1 MAKQRD
7 RIQMTDSEVRAF
19 LEAGRSL
26 QLATLDRA
34 GAPHLV
40 TMWYGIDD
48 QGRVVLETYSKSQKL
63 LNVRRDP
70 RIALLVEAGTEY
82 AELRGVSIQARAEIV
97 EDKERVR
104 EILRL
109 VMLRNHPGISPDM
122 LERGVEA
129 GARKRTGIIA
139 HPLRVISWDH
149 RKLGAAGA

>member
-1 MAKQRD
+1 MGKQRD
-7 RIQMTDSEVRAF
+7 RVRMSAAEIRAF
-19 LEAGRSL
+19 LEQGRSL
-26 QLATLDRA
+26 QLATLDGD

-40 TMWYGIDD
+40 TMWYGIDA
-48 QGRVVLETYSKSQKL
+48 QGRIVLETYEKSQKM

-97 EDKERVR
+97 EEKPAVR

-109 VMLRNHPGISPDM
+109 VMLRNHPGIPPDA

-129 GARKRTGIIA
+129 GARKRSGIIA
-139 HPLRVISWDH
+139 HPVRVLSWDH
-149 RKLGAAGA
+149 RKLAAGA